1 MEDILINCTPREN
14 RVAVIVDDILE
25 DVHIERT
32 QSRGLVGNVYKGK
45 VIRVLPG
52 MQSAFIDIGL
62 ERTGFLHVM
71 DIESAHGPDGIM
83 KPIKRF
89 SARACA

>member
-71 DIESAHGPDGIM
+71 DI
-83 KPIKRF
+83 
-89 SARACA
+89 